1 MGLDYS
7 RVLNQLKVGYD
18 VIGRGK
24 KSAEIFKSESNY
36 HVITGGV
43 EKILQNDKVDV
54 DTAIVT
60 VGAENLTNVSCLLL
74 ENGFKRLLVEK
85 PGGLNI
91 EEICKLEKMAKSK
104 NAQVFIAYNRRFYSS
119 TIKAKEIIKKDGGVT
134 SFNFEFTEFAHKI
147 KSVKKHSLI
156 KENWFIA
163 NSTHVIDLAIFL
175 GGYPCKYSTFTKG
188 GLSWHPS
195 ASIFSGA
202 GITDH
207 QALFSY
213 SANWEAPGRWGVE
226 VLTRKH
232 RLIFRPLEKLKIQKI
247 DSFERLCVSIDDKLD
262 IKYKPGIY
270 EQTKAFLSNNNSN
283 LCSIDEHKSN
293 FEFYSKIIHP

>member
-283 LCSIDEHKSN
+283 LCSIDEHKNN